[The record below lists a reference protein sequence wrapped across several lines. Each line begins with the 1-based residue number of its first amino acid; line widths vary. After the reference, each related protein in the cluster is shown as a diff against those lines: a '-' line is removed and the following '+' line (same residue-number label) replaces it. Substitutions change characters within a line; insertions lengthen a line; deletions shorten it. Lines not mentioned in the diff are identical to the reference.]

1 MDYQTAVCRQRSD
14 YTIVLVLLHDVGAPT
29 SRRFGTAAVFKV
41 NSSKVCLGGSRVPHL
56 TSFQQGVQERKQLP
70 NAGDHD
76 DFEGFALG
84 FEPLGK
90 GFDDGI
96 AALRGER
103 RHVTRGACA
112 GSSSSRRSLAVTLP
126 RLLVEGSDS
135 SERADLLTTGL
146 AEFTELGKQRTRSAI
161 ADTWHRRHN
170 VYLFT
175 QRWIAVDFVIDLS
188 FNRRD
193 LCT

>member
-1 MDYQTAVCRQRSD
+1 MHVAMMT
-14 YTIVLVLLHDVGAPT
+14 LKG
-29 SRRFGTAAVFKV
+29 
-41 NSSKVCLGGSRVPHL
+41 
-56 TSFQQGVQERKQLP
+56 LP
-70 NAGDHD
+70 I
-76 DFEGFALG
+76 G
-84 FEPLGK
+84 FEPGGK
-90 GFDDGI
+90 GFDYGV

-112 GSSSSRRSLAVTLP
+112 GSSSSRRSLAVAFS
-126 RLLVEGSDS
+126 RLLVEGGDS
-135 SERADLLTTGL
+135 SERTDLLATGL

>member
-1 MDYQTAVCRQRSD
+1 MHVTMM
-14 YTIVLVLLHDVGAPT
+14 TLKG
-29 SRRFGTAAVFKV
+29 
-41 NSSKVCLGGSRVPHL
+41 
-56 TSFQQGVQERKQLP
+56 LP
-70 NAGDHD
+70 I
-76 DFEGFALG
+76 G
-84 FEPLGK
+84 FEPGGE

-126 RLLVEGSDS
+126 RLLVEGSNS